1 MNSNPARP
9 GFVAAAFE
17 SVRQSLLRVVH
28 RRLRYAVLAYV
39 ALALLA
45 WFGGHAALAS
55 GRTEGRQLFCVVA
68 WWLLGTV
75 LMPWGALFVG
85 IQVVH
90 GPIEDRTFQYL
101 FLRPVPRPALLLGQW
116 IAASIVAV
124 VFSVT
129 GACLLFAVVAVRP
142 GLWPDGL
149 DWSLLR
155 TFGMTLA
162 VGSVAYC
169 AVAAFLGA
177 WFRRPLVVG
186 TIFVVGLQTLA
197 ANLDVSA
204 GLRRLTILDPLRR
217 LVIAGVEPDPRLAQA
232 LWPAE
237 RDPRSELV
245 GSPLLDLGVL
255 TIVCLVFAAWIHART
270 EYDSR
275 ERE

>member
-1 MNSNPARP
+1 MNTIPARP
-9 GFVAAAFE
+9 GFIASAVE

-28 RRLRYAVLAYV
+28 RRLRYVALAYL

-55 GRTEGRQLFCVVA
+55 GKMQGRQLFCVVA

-75 LMPWGALFVG
+75 LMPWSALFVG

-116 IAASIVAV
+116 LAASIVAA
-124 VFSVT
+124 VFSAAAV
-129 GACLLFAVVAVRP
+129 ALLFAILAARP

-149 DWSLLR
+149 EWSLLR
-155 TFGMTLA
+155 TFSLTMA

-177 WFRRPLVVG
+177 WSRRPLVVA

-217 LVIAGVEPDPRLAQA
+217 LVIAGVEPDPRLAEA

-245 GSPLLDLGVL
+245 GSPILDLGLL
-255 TIVCLVFAAWIHART
+255 TVVCLAFAAWIHART

>member
-1 MNSNPARP
+1 MNAMPARP
-9 GFVAAAFE
+9 GFVAAVFE
-17 SVRQSLLRVVH
+17 SVRQSLVRVVH
-28 RRLRYAVLAYV
+28 RRLRYVALTYL

-45 WFGGHAALAS
+45 WFGGHVALAS
-55 GRTEGRQLFCVVA
+55 GRMEGRQLFCVVA

-75 LMPWGALFVG
+75 LMPWSALFIG

-116 IAASIVAV
+116 LAASIVAAL
-124 VFSVT
+124 FSV
-129 GACLLFAVVAVRP
+129 AAVALLFAVLASRP
-142 GLWPDGL
+142 GLWPEGRE
-149 DWSLLR
+149 WSLLH
-155 TFGMTLA
+155 TFAVTLA
-162 VGSVAYC
+162 VGGVAYC
-169 AVAAFLGA
+169 AVAALLGA
-177 WFRRPLVVG
+177 WLRRPLVVA

-217 LVIAGVEPDPRLAQA
+217 LVIAGVEPDPRLAEA

-245 GSPLLDLGVL
+245 GSPMFDLAVL
-255 TIVCLVFAAWIHART
+255 TLVCLAFAAWIHSRT